1 MRSQPRFLQGTF
13 AFTGAGLDSS
23 NKLDGGL
30 SYKVPADRRAQ
41 LVYSAAATRRTT

>member
-13 AFTGAGLDSS
+13 AFTGAGLDSP